1 MGRASKISDC
11 LVGRGRGK
19 GRGRCCVSITRAR
32 QCRRNLDGSTIT
44 AVSEAYLELG
54 PGQVTFPT
62 GVLIKLLS
70 LPN

>member
-1 MGRASKISDC
+1 MGRASKMSDC
-11 LVGRGRGK
+11 LFGR
-19 GRGRCCVSITRAR
+19 GRGRCCVSIMRTR
-32 QCRRNLDGSTIT
+32 QCRGNLGDSAIT